1 MSILPNNFWSI
12 SCSGHNKV
20 EVRNDHWRKTVC
32 IRVQKLLPFSFNDF
46 SCFHFLLLTSND
58 GRKPQSDRQNNC
70 DVTAARWRKTYI
82 QLLHDSVSSSQ
93 HLKNVSF
100 RSYDLAHCRNHRK
113 FQVFQ
118 LAKHKNNNLWTC
130 CAQLNMR
137 MISWALQ
144 LHYLKETNKR

>member
-1 MSILPNNFWSI
+1 MITEERQCVYVYKN
-12 SCSGHNKV
+12 SC
-20 EVRNDHWRKTVC
+20 
-32 IRVQKLLPFSFNDF
+32 L
-46 SCFHFLLLTSND
+46 FLLMTFHVFIFFCWRVMMGESPNLTDWRTVKTTLMLLQHVGAKLTS
-58 GRKPQSDRQNNC
+58 SFY
-70 DVTAARWRKTYI
+70 T
-82 QLLHDSVSSSQ
+82 DSVSSSQ

-118 LAKHKNNNLWTC
+118 LAKHKNNNLWTY